1 MAAGIRMDGGR
12 PARAVVKAAADAAAR
27 LRARGVRA
35 CLATVLVGDDPAS
48 ATYVRNKHRA
58 CADAGILARDHRL
71 GAGAPQSEL
80 DGLIAR
86 LNADASVH
94 GMLVQLPL
102 PPQLDAQRT
111 ASLVSPAKD
120 VDGLTAHN
128 AGLLA
133 GGRADA
139 ALVPCT
145 PAGIVEMLDYYGIA
159 LRGKHVVVV
168 NRSGLVGRPLAH
180 LALQRDATVTVCHS
194 RTRGLADHCRRAD
207 IVVTAVGDRG
217 RFVLDAGMIRS
228 GAVVVDV
235 AIVRTD
241 AGRLAG
247 DVDYDSVIEKASYVT
262 PVPGGVGPMTVAMLL
277 RNTLEAA
284 ERQAPDGGGSGAG
297 SGGGS
302 GPGGDGV

>member
-1 MAAGIRMDGGR
+1 MDGRR
-12 PARAVVKAAADAAAR
+12 PARAVVEAAAAGAAR
-27 LRARGVRA
+27 LRERGVDP

-48 ATYVRNKHRA
+48 AAYVRNKHRA
-58 CADAGILARDHRL
+58 CGEAGILARDHRL
-71 GAGAPQSEL
+71 GAGARQREL
-80 DGLIAR
+80 DALIGR

-94 GMLVQLPL
+94 GILVQLPL
-102 PPQLDAQRT
+102 PEHLDARRA

-133 GGRADA
+133 SGQAAA

-145 PAGIVEMLDYYGIA
+145 PAGIVEMLDYYGIG
-159 LRGKHVVVV
+159 LRGKDAVVV

-180 LALQRDATVTVCHS
+180 LLLQRDATVTVCHS
-194 RTRGLADHCRRAD
+194 KTRGLAGHCRRAD

-217 RFVLDAGMIRS
+217 RFVVDAGMVRD

-235 AIVRTD
+235 AIARTA

-247 DVDYDSVIEKASYVT
+247 DVDYDGVIEKAAYVT

-277 RNTLEAA
+277 RNTLAA
-284 ERQAPDGGGSGAG
+284 AGLRAPGGGGRGPDG
-297 SGGGS
+297 
-302 GPGGDGV
+302 DRV